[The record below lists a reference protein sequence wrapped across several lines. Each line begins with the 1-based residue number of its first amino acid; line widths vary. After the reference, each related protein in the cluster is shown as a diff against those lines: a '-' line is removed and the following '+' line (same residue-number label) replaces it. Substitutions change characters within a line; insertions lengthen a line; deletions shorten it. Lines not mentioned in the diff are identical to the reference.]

1 MSNLQRLLI
10 VGLASAVVAVATGVP
25 SPVSAESI
33 KKYKQQINEYS
44 SQLDALAEKDEW
56 GISKEDRER
65 ARQWLD
71 NARELLAQGNNE
83 TVARL
88 VTQTADMI
96 ELIRASVRVRELEA
110 MADDQEETYHKMK
123 EERVPKLE
131 SEVEELKSQKEK
143 LEEELEGLE

>member
-1 MSNLQRLLI
+1 MSTLQRLLI
-10 VGLASAVVAVATGVP
+10 VGLASAVVAGAMGAP
-25 SPVSAESI
+25 SSASAESSE
-33 KKYKQQINEYS
+33 KYKKQIKEYS

-56 GISKEDRER
+56 GASKEDRKR

-71 NARELLAQGNNE
+71 NARELLAQGNTE

-110 MADDQEETYHKMK
+110 MADEQEETYHKMK

-143 LEEELEGLE
+143 LEKELEELE

>member
-1 MSNLQRLLI
+1 MKNLQRLLI
-10 VGLASAVVAVATGVP
+10 VGLASAVVTVATGVP
-25 SPVSAESI
+25 SPASAESSE
-33 KKYKQQINEYS
+33 KYKKQIKEYS
-44 SQLDALAEKDEW
+44 SQLGALAEKDEW
-56 GISKEDRER
+56 GTSKEDRER

-110 MADDQEETYHKMK
+110 MADDQEEVYHKMK
-123 EERVPKLE
+123 EKRVPKLE
-131 SEVEELKSQKEK
+131 SEVEELRSQKEK
-143 LEEELEGLE
+143 LEEELEELE